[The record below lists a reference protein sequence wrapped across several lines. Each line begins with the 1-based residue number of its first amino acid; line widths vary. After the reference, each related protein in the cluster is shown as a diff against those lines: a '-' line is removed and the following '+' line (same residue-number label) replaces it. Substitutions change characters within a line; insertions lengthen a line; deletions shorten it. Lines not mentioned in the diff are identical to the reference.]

1 MIFIPYNRNISIEL
15 EILDEKEEAP
25 GVLLPTDY
33 KKVENPYS
41 IVKISESGCALDC
54 QSNWFPG
61 QLIIV
66 ESHMIK
72 EVHHHGEIFYTVLEN
87 YVLGELRR
95 DES

>member
-15 EILDEKEEAP
+15 KTLDEKEETLE
-25 GVLLPTDY
+25 VLLPADY
-33 KKVENPYS
+33 KKAENPYS
-41 IVKISESGCALDC
+41 IVKISESGAALNC
-54 QSNWFPG
+54 QLDWFPE
-61 QLIIV
+61 QLIVV

-72 EVHHHGEIFYTVLEN
+72 EIHHRGEIFYTVLEN

>member
-15 EILDEKEEAP
+15 ETLDEKEETS

-33 KKVENPYS
+33 KKAENPHS
-41 IVKISESGCALDC
+41 IVKISESGSSLDC

-61 QLIIV
+61 QLIVV
-66 ESHMIK
+66 ESRMIK
-72 EVHHHGEIFYTVLEN
+72 EVHHRGEIFYTILEN

-95 DES
+95 NES